1 MGLVNTDAQE
11 QKQGQGQGQK
21 QEEEILFTGQA
32 YRNFIQAVHSPYSRI
47 AYKNSLSLYL
57 RYRGF
62 NTCEQILQEDQ
73 KIEQAHLV
81 DYTIYMREELQLRK
95 STIREQACSCQKVF

>member
-47 AYKNSLSLYL
+47 A
-57 RYRGF
+57 
-62 NTCEQILQEDQ
+62 
-73 KIEQAHLV
+73 
-81 DYTIYMREELQLRK
+81 
-95 STIREQACSCQKVF
+95 CSCQKVF